1 MHYWLHNLLSSGSLV
16 TFPILFR
23 LCYVGRVGSII
34 KAFYSDSD
42 EQLAKSKERKFII
55 LIFIL
60 VAFIFLTQFSFILGI
75 IFSHDLRRYA
85 CSCVLVPSAFNVFT
99 LVFGGVIYSLEILA
113 YLRYSCS
120 LCHHRTRLRYKIKQ
134 ELIVLSLTC
143 IFLKLISFYFQT
155 IARCK
160 LSLLISYNDLSSTS
174 LTSSTS

>member
-55 LIFIL
+55 LISVL

-85 CSCVLVPSAFNVFT
+85 CSCVLLPSSFNIFT
-99 LVFGGVIYSLEILA
+99 LIFGGVIYSLEILA

-120 LCHHRTRLRYKIKQ
+120 LCHHRTRLRYKIKH
-134 ELIVLSLTC
+134 ELIVLSLAC
-143 IFLKLISFYFQT
+143 IFLKFISFYFQT
-155 IARCK
+155 IARCQ
-160 LSLLISYNDLSSTS
+160 LSSAD
-174 LTSSTS
+174 LI